1 MSYVL
6 ERSHGGKREKGER
19 ERESAMVTGVTGAA
33 LF

>member
-19 ERESAMVTGVTGAA
+19 ERAMVTGVTGAA